1 MDMDEMVFYSLDERA
16 IKQEIAYKKENLPTA
31 DVLFSWVCTPKR
43 LFFEELHVLLMIV
56 VPPLL
61 FILQMEE
68 DDNFIYAFIFFVIF
82 FLFGLYYRFTIFQP
96 KTYSYE
102 LTKVGIRY
110 TIEENVHENF
120 YKFSRAGGKLA
131 AFVSVIAVI
140 FLGPLALAGAG
151 AGLLHA
157 RAMSNHRKRTEYETH
172 IMPNSFRVRYHRAR
186 QEVAINPRHEK
197 EMMSIGMYS
206 FGTREDIHISP
217 DKLYQLLFYL
227 KKEFDVID
235 IKEAKT
241 HKELNREY
249 LN

>member
-1 MDMDEMVFYSLDERA
+1 MDFYSLDERA

-31 DVLFSWVCTPKR
+31 DVLFSWICTPKR

-61 FILQMEE
+61 FILPMEE
-68 DDNFIYAFIFFVIF
+68 DDNFIYAFTFFVIF
-82 FLFGLYYRFTIFQP
+82 FLFGLYYRFTVFQP
-96 KTYSYE
+96 KTYCYE

-110 TIEENVHENF
+110 TIEENVHEIF
-120 YKFSRAGGKLA
+120 YKFSRAGGKFA

-157 RAMSNHRKRTEYETH
+157 RAMSNHRKRTEYKTH

-186 QEVAINPRHEK
+186 QEVAINPRYEK
-197 EMMSIGMYS
+197 EMMSIGIYS

>member
-1 MDMDEMVFYSLDERA
+1 MNEMDFYSLDERA
-16 IKQEIAYKKENLPTA
+16 IKKEIAYKKENLPTA
-31 DVLFSWVCTPKR
+31 DVLFSWICTPKR
-43 LFFEELHVLLMIV
+43 LFFEELHVLLMMV

-61 FILQMEE
+61 FILPMEE

-197 EMMSIGMYS
+197 EMMSIGIYS

>member
-1 MDMDEMVFYSLDERA
+1 MDFYSLDERA
-16 IKQEIAYKKENLPTA
+16 IKKEIAYKKENLPTA
-31 DVLFSWVCTPKR
+31 DVLFSWICTPKR
-43 LFFEELHVLLMIV
+43 LFFEELHVLLMMV

-61 FILQMEE
+61 FILPMEE

-82 FLFGLYYRFTIFQP
+82 FLFGLYYRFTVFQP
-96 KTYSYE
+96 KTYCYE

-110 TIEENVHENF
+110 TIEENVHESF
-120 YKFSRAGGKLA
+120 YKFSRAGGKFA
-131 AFVSVIAVI
+131 AGISVIAVI
-140 FLGPLALAGAG
+140 FFGPLALAGAG

-157 RAMSNHRKRTEYETH
+157 KAMSNHRKRTEYETH

-197 EMMSIGMYS
+197 EMMSIGIYS

>member
-1 MDMDEMVFYSLDERA
+1 MNEMDFYSLDEQA

-43 LFFEELHVLLMIV
+43 LFVEELHVLLMII

-61 FILQMEE
+61 FILPMEE

-82 FLFGLYYRFTIFQP
+82 FLFGLYYRFTVFQP
-96 KTYSYE
+96 KTFCYE

-157 RAMSNHRKRTEYETH
+157 RAMSNHRKRTEYEAH

-186 QEVAINPRHEK
+186 QGVAINPRHEK
-197 EMMSIGMYS
+197 EMMSIGIYS